1 MADSLSPYYKDFSTE
16 CEQIAMWCEMLTEVK
31 NQIGIF
37 IKISS
42 KQNDFVNEFTGCEI
56 ANRRMSIKV
65 LQTHKY
71 ELNIRL
77 SALNQLYYSM
87 KHSKKFNEKSYENKM
102 LQRQINMVKQDI
114 QTVKEMIEEE
124 RNSLK
129 SYIDAKDDFYKKVR
143 VKREK
148 ND

>member
-1 MADSLSPYYKDFSTE
+1 MENLVWDKEKMEAKCPIYLPSGT
-16 CEQIAMWCEMLTEVK
+16 LTTVAK
-31 NQIGIF
+31 CHPDDY
-37 IKISS
+37 
-42 KQNDFVNEFTGCEI
+42 DFVNEFTGCEI

-65 LQTHKY
+65 LQIHKH

-102 LQRQINMVKQDI
+102 LQRQINMIKQDI

-124 RNSLK
+124 RNNLK

-143 VKREK
+143 ANREK

>member
-1 MADSLSPYYKDFSTE
+1 MENLVWDKEKMEAKCTVCLPSGTLTTVAKCHPDDYDF
-16 CEQIAMWCEMLTEVK
+16 A
-31 NQIGIF
+31 
-37 IKISS
+37 
-42 KQNDFVNEFTGCEI
+42 NEFTGCEI

-65 LQTHKY
+65 LQAQKH

-77 SALNQLYYSM
+77 IALNQLYYSM

-124 RNSLK
+124 RNNLK
-129 SYIDAKDDFYKKVR
+129 SYIDTKDDFYKKVR
-143 VKREK
+143 ANREK
-148 ND
+148 NG

>member
-1 MADSLSPYYKDFSTE
+1 MENFWDKEKMEAKCIIDLPSGTLATVAKCHPDDYDF
-16 CEQIAMWCEMLTEVK
+16 A
-31 NQIGIF
+31 
-37 IKISS
+37 
-42 KQNDFVNEFTGCEI
+42 NEFTGCEI
-56 ANRRMSIKV
+56 ANRRMFIKI
-65 LQTHKY
+65 LQTHKH

-124 RNSLK
+124 RNNLK
-129 SYIDAKDDFYKKVR
+129 SYIDAKDNFYKKVR
-143 VKREK
+143 ANREK